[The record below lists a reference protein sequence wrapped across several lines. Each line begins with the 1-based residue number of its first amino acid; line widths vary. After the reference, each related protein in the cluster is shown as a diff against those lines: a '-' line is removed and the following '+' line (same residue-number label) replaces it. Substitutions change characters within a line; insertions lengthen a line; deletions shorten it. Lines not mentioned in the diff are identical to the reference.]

1 MSRPLERI
9 AMDIVGPLPV
19 TERGNRYILVVGD
32 YFTRWKEAYPMKD
45 MEAQTVAC
53 ILVNEFICR
62 LGVPD
67 TIHTDQGRNFESKLI
82 KELCQMLG
90 IKKTRTTPYHPQS
103 DGMVERFNRTLL
115 NMLSIA
121 VGEDEMSWDLQL
133 PLLLLAYRTSVHDT
147 TGTSPFELMKVRL
160 PEDIM
165 FALPATIET
174 A

>member
-1 MSRPLERI
+1 
-9 AMDIVGPLPV
+9 
-19 TERGNRYILVVGD
+19 
-32 YFTRWKEAYPMKD
+32 MKD

-115 NMLSIA
+115 NMLST
-121 VGEDEMSWDLQL
+121 E
-133 PLLLLAYRTSVHDT
+133 
-147 TGTSPFELMKVRL
+147 
-160 PEDIM
+160 
-165 FALPATIET
+165 TIY
-174 A
+174 